1 MVMSDI
7 SKNLLYLYFIKILTE
22 FKENK
27 KIAKIAT
34 LFPVFLAIIKSE
46 ESFYFMTTLITLAIG
61 TIILS
66 LIICIHELGHFLA
79 FRKVGIRVIEFSIGF
94 GHKIYGK
101 EIKGTM
107 FSIRAIPFGGYVM
120 PEGDEDDDG
129 KDNSSTVGLASK
141 PWYIR
146 FFVYF
151 AGPLMNFLTVIAICF
166 IFNLLSY
173 ETMPIISEVKE
184 NGAAYEAGLLPGDE
198 IKRVHYI
205 EIKNYDDILTSL
217 VYNPK
222 EEIPLHFVRDKYK
235 KATLITPQLFE
246 YEGKTYG
253 DPGFQLQKRH
263 IPVIR
268 SAGLAFSSLYYL
280 FEDTLAYYK
289 KWIADIVSG
298 KKSEQDELMG
308 PIGMISEIGKAV
320 NDYSEKQKEESKK
333 ISEYLYSMSKFV
345 LIEILWLSFAL
356 GFFNI
361 IPIPGLDGGRMLLC
375 LIEGISRRRFSPNI
389 EGYIVLSGLLFVL
402 LLIIYGT
409 YNDIRRMI
417 RPSAETTAI
426 ENTNTEKT
434 ADTAQ
439 PEEKD
444 KENTTKKDEK

>member
-1 MVMSDI
+1 M
-7 SKNLLYLYFIKILTE
+7 
-22 FKENK
+22 
-27 KIAKIAT
+27 A
-34 LFPVFLAIIKSE
+34 
-46 ESFYFMTTLITLAIG
+46 TLITFAIG

-66 LIICIHELGHFLA
+66 LVICVHELGHFLA
-79 FRKVGIRVIEFSIGF
+79 LKKVGIRVIEFSIGF

-107 FSIRAIPFGGYVM
+107 FSIRAIPFGGYVL
-120 PEGDEDDDG
+120 PEGDEDDD
-129 KDNSSTVGLASK
+129 KDNSFTVGLASK
-141 PWYIR
+141 PWHIR
-146 FFVYF
+146 FFVCF

-184 NGAAYEAGLLPGDE
+184 NGAASEAGLLPGDE

-298 KKSEQDELMG
+298 NKSEQNELMG
-308 PIGMISEIGKAV
+308 PIGMISETGKAV

-333 ISEYLYSMSKFV
+333 VSEYLYSMSKFV

-444 KENTTKKDEK
+444 KDQTTQKDKQ